1 MGVQMERST
10 EVESFIEEMYALMR
24 DGDGKGCADL
34 LHDEVTIFIGTDAD
48 EWWDTPAMSKA
59 AFQEQLESTGG
70 FDITAGGPVGYAEGD
85 VGWAA
90 DQPTMRI
97 GDQSVPMRMTNVMRR
112 VDGDWRVVQGH
123 LSVAANINQDLF
135 G

>member
-1 MGVQMERST
+1 MERST
-10 EVESFIEEMYALMR
+10 EVESFIDEMYALMR
-24 DGDGKGCADL
+24 DGNGSGCADL
-34 LHDEVTIFIGTDAD
+34 LDDEVTIFIGTDAD

-70 FDITAGGPVGYAEGD
+70 FDITAGAPVGHAVGAI
-85 VGWAA
+85 GWAA
-90 DQPTMRI
+90 DRPTMRI
-97 GDQSVPMRMTNVMRR
+97 GDQSVPMRMTAVLRR
-112 VDGDWRVVQGH
+112 VDGTWRIVQGH